1 MYWCHKY
8 STKGR
13 FPINQILF
21 NQKFFNTSSF
31 TEKQCLPKT
40 TRCQSYYK
48 RHTNR
53 TNLGNIMKPRDGYIS
68 YKIYRQIS
76 FRYQMKYPIFD
87 KFYYWSIWTYCT
99 DFWVQN
105 ELCKRKIHWD
115 QFLPL
120 HLIKYRQKWQENLP
134 DTQNIT
140 LDRWRGSTDT
150 DIKLQVFTDASKI
163 GHGVACYFRFKAQN

>member
-1 MYWCHKY
+1 MSWCHKY
-8 STKGR
+8 TTKGR

-31 TEKQCLPKT
+31 TKKQCFPKIT
-40 TRCQSYYK
+40 QYRSYYK

-53 TNLGNIMKPRDGYIS
+53 TSLRNIMKPIS
-68 YKIYRQIS
+68 YQTR
-76 FRYQMKYPIFD
+76 YPISD

-99 DFWVQN
+99 DFEFKMN
-105 ELCKRKIHWD
+105 SAKEKD

-120 HLIKYRQKWQENLP
+120 HAIKHWQKWLENLP

-140 LDRWRGSTDT
+140 LDRWHGSTDT
-150 DIKLQVFTDASKI
+150 DIKSQVFTDASKI
-163 GHGVACYFRFKAQN
+163 GYGVACYFIFKVKN